1 VHLAVVGFNPGYKEL
16 LMRIVRNLLAALL
29 ALIVQAENHV
39 GAQDK
44 PVVLASFD
52 YPPFME
58 TVDGQPSGIMVDVVT
73 EAFRRMGTP
82 VKITL
87 YPLGRNFMM
96 VDTGEVDGMFTV
108 KKTPERIAA
117 YLFSKEVMLTQEY
130 VIFVT
135 RDSKLTFDGR
145 LGELGGQLIGVVRD
159 TSYGSVFDTAVRD
172 GALKQL
178 DFALT
183 HESNFRK
190 LLLHHV
196 DAVVSSKIV
205 GLSILKRLNA
215 NGQVKIIGPAL
226 ETTQSYVMFGKKVS
240 PVVVQSFDR
249 SVASMQSDGTF
260 SRIFDKY
267 TK

>member
-1 VHLAVVGFNPGYKEL
+1 
-16 LMRIVRNLLAALL
+16 MRIVRDLLAALL
-29 ALIVQAENHV
+29 ALFVQAECHA
-39 GAQDK
+39 GAQEK
-44 PVVLASFD
+44 PIVLASFD

-58 TVDGQPSGIMVDVVT
+58 MANGKPSGIIVDVVT

-82 VKITL
+82 VEITL

-108 KKTPERIAA
+108 KKTPERLAA
-117 YLFSKEVMLTQEY
+117 YTFSKEVLMTQEY

-135 RDSKLTFDGR
+135 RDSKQAFNGKLE
-145 LGELGGQLIGVVRD
+145 ELGSQSIGVVRD
-159 TSYGSVFDTAVRD
+159 TSYGLIFDTAVHD
-172 GALKQL
+172 GVLKRI

-196 DAVVSSKIV
+196 DAVVSSKVV

-215 NGQVKIIGPAL
+215 SEQVKIIGPAL

-260 SRIFDKY
+260 NKIFEKY